1 MSSEYKVTRISEQE
15 PKKYDGQYGTTY
27 YIKVMLEGHEKPVEI
42 GKKTPDAIKAGDTV
56 YGSITATEYQTDKFK
71 GEQKPF
77 EQKSFNKVEDPAKQ
91 DSIIRQ
97 SSMKASIDLVSN
109 GKIELDELYTRADEI
124 VAWVK
129 GELSKNELSKGE
141 LSKDQVTETP
151 QLVKPDSLKSVKEK
165 AQEMSNSDLGDFDTE
180 EINLDDIQF

>member
-1 MSSEYKVTRISEQE
+1 MSNEYKVIRISEQE

-77 EQKSFNKVEDPAKQ
+77 EGSKGSFNKVEDPAKQ

-109 GKIELDELYTRADEI
+109 GKIELDELYTKADEI
-124 VAWVK
+124 VAWVRN
-129 GELSKNELSKGE
+129 ELPKNEVS
-141 LSKDQVTETP
+141 ETP

-165 AQEMSNSDLGDFDTE
+165 AEEMFNSELGDIDTE

>member
-1 MSSEYKVTRISEQE
+1 MSEYKISKVSDQE

-27 YIKVMLEGHEKPVEI
+27 YIKVMLDGHAKPVEI
-42 GKKTPDAIKAGDTV
+42 GKKSPDALKAGDTV

-71 GEQKPF
+71 GEVKPYNY
-77 EQKSFNKVEDPAKQ
+77 QITSGRQEDPAKQ

-109 GKIELDELYTRADEI
+109 GKIELDELYTRADDI

-129 GELSKNELSKGE
+129 NQLLVLPESLKKGE
-141 LSKDQVTETP
+141 PSLSE
-151 QLVKPDSLKSVKEK
+151 PDYDSALE
-165 AQEMSNSDLGDFDTE
+165 EDIDLDGV
-180 EINLDDIQF
+180 NLDDIPF

>member
-1 MSSEYKVTRISEQE
+1 MSEYKISKVSDQE

-27 YIKVMLEGHEKPVEI
+27 YIKVMLDGHAKPVEI
-42 GKKTPDAIKAGDTV
+42 GKKSPDALKAGDTV

-77 EQKSFNKVEDPAKQ
+77 EGSKGSFNKVEDPAKQ

-109 GKIELDELYTRADEI
+109 GKIELDELYTRADDI
-124 VAWVK
+124 VAWVRNELVKEQPKLVLPESLKK
-129 GELSKNELSKGE
+129 GETSLSE
-141 LSKDQVTETP
+141 
-151 QLVKPDSLKSVKEK
+151 PDYDSALE
-165 AQEMSNSDLGDFDTE
+165 QDIDLDG
-180 EINLDDIQF
+180 INLDDIPF

>member
-1 MSSEYKVTRISEQE
+1 MSEYKISKVSDQE

-27 YIKVMLEGHEKPVEI
+27 YIKVMLDGHAKPVEI
-42 GKKTPDAIKAGDTV
+42 GKKSPDALKAGDTV
-56 YGSITATEYQTDKFK
+56 FGSITATEYQTDKFK

-77 EQKSFNKVEDPAKQ
+77 EGSKGSFNKVEDPAKQ

-109 GKIELDELYTRADEI
+109 GKISLDELYIRAEEI

-129 GELSKNELSKGE
+129 NELPKNELVKEQPKLVLPESLKKGE
-141 LSKDQVTETP
+141 PAE
-151 QLVKPDSLKSVKEK
+151 PDYDSALE
-165 AQEMSNSDLGDFDTE
+165 E
-180 EINLDDIQF
+180 EIDLDGVNLDDIPF

>member
-1 MSSEYKVTRISEQE
+1 MSEYKISKVSDQE

-27 YIKVMLEGHEKPVEI
+27 YIKVMLDGHAKPVEI
-42 GKKTPDAIKAGDTV
+42 GKKSPDALKAGDTV

-77 EQKSFNKVEDPAKQ
+77 EQGSFNKGSFNKVEDPAKQ

-109 GKIELDELYTRADEI
+109 GKISLDELYTRADDI
-124 VAWVK
+124 VAWVRNELVKEQPKLVLPESLKK
-129 GELSKNELSKGE
+129 GE
-141 LSKDQVTETP
+141 
-151 QLVKPDSLKSVKEK
+151 PDYDSALE
-165 AQEMSNSDLGDFDTE
+165 QDIDLDGV
-180 EINLDDIQF
+180 NLDDIPF

>member
-1 MSSEYKVTRISEQE
+1 MSEYKISKVSDQE

-27 YIKVMLEGHEKPVEI
+27 YIKVMLDGHAKPVEI
-42 GKKTPDAIKAGDTV
+42 GKKSPDALKAGDTV

-77 EQKSFNKVEDPAKQ
+77 EQGSFNKGFNKVEDPAKQ

-109 GKIELDELYTRADEI
+109 GKIDLDELYTRADDI

-129 GELSKNELSKGE
+129 NQLLVLPESLKKGE
-141 LSKDQVTETP
+141 PQTDEPPLTEP
-151 QLVKPDSLKSVKEK
+151 E
-165 AQEMSNSDLGDFDTE
+165 EDFDE
-180 EINLDDIQF
+180 EIDFDDIKF

>member
-1 MSSEYKVTRISEQE
+1 MSDYKITKVSEQE

-27 YIKVMLEGHEKPVEI
+27 YIKVLLEGHEKPVEI
-42 GKKTPDAIKAGDTV
+42 GKKSPDALKAGDTV

-77 EQKSFNKVEDPAKQ
+77 EQKPFNKAEDPAKQ

-129 GELSKNELSKGE
+129 GELSKGESKN
-141 LSKDQVTETP
+141 KVITETE
-151 QLVKPDSLKSVKEK
+151 PDFFDDEFSL
-165 AQEMSNSDLGDFDTE
+165 E
-180 EINLDDIQF
+180 EINLDELKF

>member
-1 MSSEYKVTRISEQE
+1 MPNQTMPNQTMPNQTMPNEYKISKVSDQE

-27 YIKVMLEGHEKPVEI
+27 YIKVMLDGYAKPVEI
-42 GKKTPDAIKAGDTV
+42 GKKSPDALKTGDTV

-71 GEQKPF
+71 GEQRPF

-109 GKIELDELYTRADEI
+109 GKIELDELYTRAEEI

-129 GELSKNELSKGE
+129 NKLLVLPESLKKGE
-141 LSKDQVTETP
+141 PSLSE
-151 QLVKPDSLKSVKEK
+151 PDYDSALE
-165 AQEMSNSDLGDFDTE
+165 EDIDLDGV
-180 EINLDDIQF
+180 NLDDIPF

>member
-1 MSSEYKVTRISEQE
+1 MSEYKITKVSDQE

-27 YIKVMLEGHEKPVEI
+27 YIKVMLDGHAKPVEI
-42 GKKTPDAIKAGDTV
+42 GKKSPDALKAGDTV
-56 YGSITATEYQTDKFK
+56 YGSITPTEYQTDKFK

-109 GKIELDELYTRADEI
+109 GKIELDELYTRAEEI

-129 GELSKNELSKGE
+129 GELSK
-141 LSKDQVTETP
+141 D
-151 QLVKPDSLKSVKEK
+151 QLVKEQPKLVLPESLKKGETSLSEPDYDS
-165 AQEMSNSDLGDFDTE
+165 ALEE
-180 EINLDDIQF
+180 EIDLDGVDLDDITF

>member
-1 MSSEYKVTRISEQE
+1 MSEYKISKVSDQE

-27 YIKVMLEGHEKPVEI
+27 YIKVMLDGHAKPVEI
-42 GKKTPDAIKAGDTV
+42 GKKSPDALKAGDTV

-77 EQKSFNKVEDPAKQ
+77 EQGSFNKGSFNKVEDPAKQ

-109 GKIELDELYTRADEI
+109 GKIELDELYTRAEEI

-129 GELSKNELSKGE
+129 GELP
-141 LSKDQVTETP
+141 KD
-151 QLVKPDSLKSVKEK
+151 QLVKEQSKLVLPESLKKGESSLSEPDYDS
-165 AQEMSNSDLGDFDTE
+165 ALEE
-180 EINLDDIQF
+180 EIDLDGVDLDDITF